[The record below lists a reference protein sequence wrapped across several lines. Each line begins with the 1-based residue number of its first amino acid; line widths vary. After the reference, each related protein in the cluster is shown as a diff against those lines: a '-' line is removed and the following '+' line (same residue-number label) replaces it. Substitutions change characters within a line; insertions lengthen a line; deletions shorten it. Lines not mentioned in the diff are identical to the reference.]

1 MSAPCIDHGVQSGG
15 LPPSADVLE
24 VILWSI
30 LYASQ
35 PVCMRR
41 VTTSSQKVLDKLV
54 RKDRR
59 RAERAG
65 ADADLEW
72 LLVNGFEA
80 LLEATLEAESAA
92 RGLKLSGGTCAAT
105 GLCIRFLPTSSVKT
119 APQNNMTARLSGIPH
134 VTRLIGIAVVKT
146 GVEFKLGDGNSG
158 LRIHGALPKGTN
170 RKYERIAPNPSV
182 LWSMVRAYTCYE

>member
-1 MSAPCIDHGVQSGG
+1 
-15 LPPSADVLE
+15 
-24 VILWSI
+24 
-30 LYASQ
+30 
-35 PVCMRR
+35 MRR

-80 LLEATLEAESAA
+80 LLEATLEAESDA
-92 RGLKLSGGTCAAT
+92 RGLKLGGANAGDSAVFSVSTADAVPDFHFGTSGSHHRQLAICILLMGSAA
-105 GLCIRFLPTSSVKT
+105 VH
-119 APQNNMTARLSGIPH
+119 SGM
-134 VTRLIGIAVVKT
+134 
-146 GVEFKLGDGNSG
+146 EFKLGEGNSG

-170 RKYERIAPNPSV
+170 RKCVWDARFVLLGMDSMTVEPMFSGPNND
-182 LWSMVRAYTCYE
+182 T